1 MQANFDEFP
10 VLFLQIFVKISR
22 KVSDLT
28 KKMYPY
34 VNNLGKRNNRA
45 DLSPVSSL
53 EKLVKD
59 DWWQKRVI
67 IEAYILNISLKRL

>member
-1 MQANFDEFP
+1 MQANINEFP

-45 DLSPVSSL
+45 DLSPVPSL

-59 DWWQKRVI
+59 DWLQKRVI
-67 IEAYILNISLKRL
+67 IAAYILNISLKRL